1 MHDGS
6 DEVLQ
11 IFPYSKDGI
20 SVNKNRKQGTH
31 SGNTIY
37 SKRSVDTKDAGYGSH
52 GSAGRFF
59 YSAKANK
66 QDRAGSK
73 HPTVKPV
80 NLMQY
85 LVRLV
90 TPPGGKVLDMFAG
103 SGTTGEA
110 ALREGFQ
117 PILIEREA
125 EYVIDIKRRLS
136 NVVRELENGGKHGKE
151 AGSKKANS
159 ESIAQSSNE
168 SETSHKEA
176 CCESNGKSQRRRSR
190 RDFRSL
196 LRYVNSG

>member
-1 MHDGS
+1 MSGL
-6 DEVLQ
+6 EKYRR
-11 IFPYSKDGI
+11 I
-20 SVNKNRKQGTH
+20 KQ
-31 SGNTIY
+31 
-37 SKRSVDTKDAGYGSH
+37 
-52 GSAGRFF
+52 
-59 YSAKANK
+59 AKK
-66 QDRAGSK
+66 EE
-73 HPTVKPV
+73 
-80 NLMQY
+80 
-85 LVRLV
+85 
-90 TPPGGKVLDMFAG
+90 
-103 SGTTGEA
+103 TGEA

-159 ESIAQSSNE
+159 ESITQSSNE

-196 LRYVNSG
+196 LGYVNSGRKVLVPLAGYGRR